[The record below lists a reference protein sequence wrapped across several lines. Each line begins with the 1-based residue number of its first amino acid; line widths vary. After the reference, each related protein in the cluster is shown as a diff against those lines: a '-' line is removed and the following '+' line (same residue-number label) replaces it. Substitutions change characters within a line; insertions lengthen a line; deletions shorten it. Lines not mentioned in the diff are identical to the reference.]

1 MKPTTVAVRD
11 PFCIHRHTTRKDS
24 DGEAIE
30 SNDDGEANLVGD
42 VVKSVLSSASES
54 VAATNSSS
62 PSPGTTNDISVLPFQ
77 RLFQS
82 TLQRAYSTTM
92 ARGSTTLDDDTI
104 GKNTTATTE
113 DNDDTVPQIDKNGDV
128 SAVSNSILDAT
139 IVETRSNRRSSS
151 GDGADGDKTTVASS
165 VNSVLDATIINTRDR
180 NKYSN
185 RTETKKQKQSQ
196 NQGHTQS
203 KGDGEGQ
210 PHPQKRRSNSEP
222 SKSKSKSSPPNHR
235 YEFPF
240 STSYKSH
247 PALNNVALAHAL
259 WASVVRPN
267 FDSVIDA
274 TCGNGNDSIVLAE
287 ILFGDS
293 DVISD
298 GSDTDQMTFPEL
310 LCLDVQ
316 SRACERTTMA
326 LREVLPP
333 SIQVVTENVEAKAE
347 AESEEEGNSSS
358 SSSHRTV
365 RVLQASH
372 EILPR
377 PTDDSSV
384 GLIVYNL
391 GWLPG
396 SNTNSSSSDDSNGKD
411 CVTTMETTLLSLADA
426 TSLLRVGGMLSVVT
440 YPRTG
445 PDEDIAVKLFVTCLA
460 LLSSRTQT
468 WQDGVAT
475 FVANNSK
482 NNDAGESNTE
492 AIAKHVSSAME
503 SVVAR
508 GDQTWRVS
516 QHDKLGMNKAPILFT
531 ATRIK

>member
-1 MKPTTVAVRD
+1 
-11 PFCIHRHTTRKDS
+11 
-24 DGEAIE
+24 
-30 SNDDGEANLVGD
+30 
-42 VVKSVLSSASES
+42 
-54 VAATNSSS
+54 
-62 PSPGTTNDISVLPFQ
+62 LPFQ

-82 TLQRAYSTTM
+82 TLQRAYSTTT
-92 ARGSTTLDDDTI
+92 ARSTTTTDDDDSWSDPTR
-104 GKNTTATTE
+104 TAA
-113 DNDDTVPQIDKNGDV
+113 VPNENGEV
-128 SAVSNSILDAT
+128 SAALNSILDAT
-139 IVETRSNRRSSS
+139 LVETRSNRRASS
-151 GDGADGDKTTVASS
+151 DGDDDDDKATIASA
-165 VNSVLDATIINTRDR
+165 VNSVLDATIGNTRDKY
-180 NKYSN
+180 KYSK
-185 RTETKKQKQSQ
+185 RTETKKQSQ
-196 NQGHTQS
+196 NQGQS
-203 KGDGEGQ
+203 KGQ
-210 PHPQKRRSNSEP
+210 PQQP
-222 SKSKSKSSPPNHR
+222 SKSPPGHR

-240 STSYKSH
+240 STSYRSH

-267 FDSVIDA
+267 ADSIIDA

-293 DVISD
+293 DGRDSD
-298 GSDTDQMTFPEL
+298 NHIDNGERTFSEL
-310 LCLDVQ
+310 VCLDVQ
-316 SRACERTTMA
+316 SRACERTSMA

-333 SIQVVTENVEAKAE
+333 SIQVVTEDDEAE
-347 AESEEEGNSSS
+347 AENEEEEDYGSNSN
-358 SSSHRTV
+358 SHRIV

-377 PTDDSSV
+377 PTDASSV

-396 SNTNSSSSDDSNGKD
+396 SNNNCSSSSDGNTTTAANNNNGKD

-445 PDEDIAVKLFVTCLA
+445 PDEDTAVRLFVTCLA

-468 WQDGVAT
+468 WQEGVAS
-475 FVANNSK
+475 FVANN
-482 NNDAGESNTE
+482 NNNNTGESNTE

-516 QHDKLGMNKAPILFT
+516 QHDKLGMEKPPVLLT